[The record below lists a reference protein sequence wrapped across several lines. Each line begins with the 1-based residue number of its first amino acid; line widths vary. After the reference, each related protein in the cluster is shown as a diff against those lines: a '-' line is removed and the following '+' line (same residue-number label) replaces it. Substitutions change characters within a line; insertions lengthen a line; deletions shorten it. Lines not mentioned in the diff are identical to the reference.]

1 MMKLSA
7 FFTEQVWTGKGL
19 VAFLLG
25 PVSWLT
31 KLWLMRQD
39 HLYLSGKRESVHV
52 PVPVL
57 VVGNVLVGGTG
68 KTPVVISLV
77 QHLQQ
82 QGIQVGVIA
91 RAYGSP
97 DESVREVTTET
108 QAMVAGDEALLIKQ
122 RCKVPVFIG
131 RQRAQAALALLRAY
145 PATRLIISD
154 DGMQHRG
161 LHHDFAVCV
170 FDDRGLGNGW
180 LLPAGPLRESW
191 PRKLAS
197 GVKQYLLHTGKHA
210 FENSLPAKR
219 YLSPIAING
228 SGQQRLLSSWGNQPV
243 QALAAIARPEIF
255 FEALQSAGLVLAK
268 TYPLQDHAPLSSW
281 LPDNDLAVFCTEK
294 DAVKLWPHFPQAWAV
309 PLECEL
315 HAGLLDEITA
325 DVQQLSLKYGQQTA

>member
-1 MMKLSA
+1 MKLSA

-31 KLWLMRQD
+31 KLWLIRQD

-77 QHLQQ
+77 QHFQKL
-82 QGIQVGVIA
+82 GLQVGVIA
-91 RAYGSP
+91 RAYGTS
-97 DESVREVTTET
+97 DESVREVVTADT
-108 QAMVAGDEALLIKQ
+108 QADAAGDEALLIKR
-122 RCKVPVFIG
+122 RCQVPVFIG

-145 PATRLIISD
+145 PATRLLISD

-161 LHHDFAVCV
+161 LHHDLAVCV

-191 PRKLAS
+191 PRKLAPD
-197 GVKQYLLHTGKHA
+197 VKQYLLHTA
-210 FENSLPAKR
+210 QQSFENSLPAKR
-219 YLSPIAING
+219 YLSHIAING
-228 SGQQRLLSSWGNQPV
+228 LGQQRLLSSWINQPV
-243 QALAAIARPEIF
+243 QALAGIARPDLF
-255 FEALQSAGLVLAK
+255 FEALKNTGLVLAN
-268 TYPLQDHAPLSSW
+268 TYPLQDHAPLSNWRPS
-281 LPDNDLAVFCTEK
+281 NDLPVLCTEK
-294 DAVKLWPHFPQAWAV
+294 DAVKLWPHLPEAWAV

-315 HAGLLDEITA
+315 PGVLLDEITS
-325 DVQQLSLKYGQQTA
+325 DVQQLSLKYGHQTA

>member
-19 VAFLLG
+19 VAWLLW

-31 KLWLMRQD
+31 QLWLKRQD
-39 HLYLSGKRESVHV
+39 DLFRTGKRDSVHV

-77 QHLQQ
+77 QHLQK

-91 RAYGSP
+91 RAYGTP
-97 DESVREVTTET
+97 DESVREVTAQT
-108 QAMVAGDEALLIKQ
+108 QAEAAGDEALLIKQ
-122 RCKVPVFIG
+122 RCQIPVFIG
-131 RQRAQAALALLRAY
+131 RQRAQAALALLGTY

-161 LHHDFAVCV
+161 LHHDLAVCV

-180 LLPAGPLRESW
+180 LLPAGPLREHW
-191 PRKLAS
+191 PRKFAP

-219 YLSPIAING
+219 FLSHIAING
-228 SGQQRLLSSWGNQPV
+228 LGQQRLLSSWGNQPV
-243 QALAAIARPEIF
+243 QALAAIARPEVF
-255 FEALQSAGLVLAK
+255 FEALKSAGLVLAN

-281 LPDNDLAVFCTEK
+281 QPDNDLPVFCTEK

-315 HAGLLDEITA
+315 PAGLLDEITS
-325 DVQQLSLKYGQQTA
+325 DVQQLSLKYGHQTA

>member
-1 MMKLSA
+1 MKLSA

-77 QHLQQ
+77 QHFQKL
-82 QGIQVGVIA
+82 GLQVGVIA
-91 RAYGSP
+91 RAYGTS
-97 DESVREVTTET
+97 DESVREVTADT
-108 QAMVAGDEALLIKQ
+108 QADAAGDEALLIKR
-122 RCKVPVFIG
+122 RCQVPVFIG

-145 PATRLIISD
+145 PATRLLISD

-161 LHHDFAVCV
+161 LHHDLAVCV

-191 PRKLAS
+191 PRKLAPD
-197 GVKQYLLHTGKHA
+197 VKQYLLHTA
-210 FENSLPAKR
+210 QQSFENSLPAKR
-219 YLSPIAING
+219 YLSHIAING
-228 SGQQRLLSSWGNQPV
+228 LGQQRLLSSWINQPV
-243 QALAAIARPEIF
+243 QALAGIARPDLF
-255 FEALQSAGLVLAK
+255 FEALKNTGLVLAN
-268 TYPLQDHAPLSSW
+268 TYPLQDHAPLSNWRPS
-281 LPDNDLAVFCTEK
+281 NDLPVLCTEK
-294 DAVKLWPHFPQAWAV
+294 DAVKLWPHLPEAWAV

-315 HAGLLDEITA
+315 PGVLLDEITS
-325 DVQQLSLKYGQQTA
+325 DVQQLSLKYGHQTA

>member
-1 MMKLSA
+1 MKLSA

-31 KLWLMRQD
+31 KLWLIRQD

-77 QHLQQ
+77 QHFQKL
-82 QGIQVGVIA
+82 GLQVGVIA
-91 RAYGSP
+91 RAYGTS
-97 DESVREVTTET
+97 DESVREVTADT
-108 QAMVAGDEALLIKQ
+108 QADAAGDEALLIKR
-122 RCKVPVFIG
+122 RCQVPVFIG

-145 PATRLIISD
+145 PATRLLISD

-161 LHHDFAVCV
+161 LHHDLAVCV

-191 PRKLAS
+191 PRKLAPD
-197 GVKQYLLHTGKHA
+197 VKQYLLHTA
-210 FENSLPAKR
+210 QQSFENSLPAKR
-219 YLSPIAING
+219 YLSHIAING
-228 SGQQRLLSSWGNQPV
+228 LGQQRLLSSWINQPV
-243 QALAAIARPEIF
+243 QALAGIARPDLF
-255 FEALQSAGLVLAK
+255 FEALKNTGLVLAN
-268 TYPLQDHAPLSSW
+268 TYPLQDHAPLSNWRPS
-281 LPDNDLAVFCTEK
+281 NDLPVLCTEK
-294 DAVKLWPHFPQAWAV
+294 DAVKLWPHLPEAWAV

-315 HAGLLDEITA
+315 PGVLLDEITS
-325 DVQQLSLKYGQQTA
+325 DVQQLSLKYGHQTA

>member
-1 MMKLSA
+1 MKLSA

-31 KLWLMRQD
+31 KLWLIRQD

-77 QHLQQ
+77 QHFQKL
-82 QGIQVGVIA
+82 GLQVGVIA
-91 RAYGSP
+91 RAYGTS
-97 DESVREVTTET
+97 DESVREVTADT
-108 QAMVAGDEALLIKQ
+108 QADAAGDEALLIKR
-122 RCKVPVFIG
+122 RCQVPVFIG

-145 PATRLIISD
+145 PATRLLISD

-161 LHHDFAVCV
+161 LHHDLAVCV

-191 PRKLAS
+191 PRKLAPD
-197 GVKQYLLHTGKHA
+197 VKQYLLHTA
-210 FENSLPAKR
+210 QQSFENSLPAKR
-219 YLSPIAING
+219 YLSHIAING
-228 SGQQRLLSSWGNQPV
+228 LGQQRLLSSWINQPV
-243 QALAAIARPEIF
+243 QALAGIARPDLF
-255 FEALQSAGLVLAK
+255 FEALKNTGLVLAN
-268 TYPLQDHAPLSSW
+268 TYPLQDHAPLSYWRPS
-281 LPDNDLAVFCTEK
+281 NDLPVLCTEK
-294 DAVKLWPHFPQAWAV
+294 DAVKLWPHLPEAWAV

-315 HAGLLDEITA
+315 PGVLLDEITS
-325 DVQQLSLKYGQQTA
+325 DVQQLSLKYGHQTA

>member
-1 MMKLSA
+1 MKLSA

-31 KLWLMRQD
+31 KLWLIRQD

-77 QHLQQ
+77 QHFQKL
-82 QGIQVGVIA
+82 GLQVGVIA
-91 RAYGSP
+91 RAYGTS
-97 DESVREVTTET
+97 DESVREVTADT
-108 QAMVAGDEALLIKQ
+108 QAEAAGDEALLIKR
-122 RCKVPVFIG
+122 RCQVPVFIG

-145 PATRLIISD
+145 PATRLLISD

-161 LHHDFAVCV
+161 LHHDLAVCV

-191 PRKLAS
+191 PRKLAPD
-197 GVKQYLLHTGKHA
+197 VKQYLLHTA
-210 FENSLPAKR
+210 QQSFENSLPAKR
-219 YLSPIAING
+219 YLSHIAING
-228 SGQQRLLSSWGNQPV
+228 LGQQRLLSSWINQPV
-243 QALAAIARPEIF
+243 QALAGIARPDLF
-255 FEALQSAGLVLAK
+255 FEALKNTGLVLAN
-268 TYPLQDHAPLSSW
+268 TYPLQDHAPLSNWRPS
-281 LPDNDLAVFCTEK
+281 NDLPVLCTEK
-294 DAVKLWPHFPQAWAV
+294 DAVKLWPHLPEAWAV

-315 HAGLLDEITA
+315 PGVLLDEITS
-325 DVQQLSLKYGQQTA
+325 DVQQLSLKYGHQTA